1 MKPEHAKPDAL
12 AASAAILARQ
22 VPDVS
27 VRRVV
32 LDKDGIAQIKNAA
45 EAGTFGP
52 LLHADAPRGDLTSG
66 LTLHGVRYVEEPA
79 QPSARNVAGG
89 ADGRFYYADG
99 QIRRAPRVIGASQF
113 GRKIAL
119 GFILAT
125 VSDHVDADAVGP
137 IIAEALNRMVDAG
150 DVDR

>member
-1 MKPEHAKPDAL
+1 M
-12 AASAAILARQ
+12 
-22 VPDVS
+22 
-27 VRRVV
+27 
-32 LDKDGIAQIKNAA
+32 
-45 EAGTFGP
+45 
-52 LLHADAPRGDLTSG
+52 
-66 LTLHGVRYVEEPA
+66 RYVEEPA
-79 QPSARNVAGG
+79 QLSARNVAGG

-119 GFILAT
+119 GFILLAT